1 MKAKIFLKLVC
12 IATLAYLNIMFL
24 SGIGINPDFRP
35 INEPFDISGTVET
48 EGAASGTVIV
58 LQIVAGGLLYFA
70 APIAVIMIVIAA
82 FQMVINSAESDKV
95 GEAKSALTWS
105 IVGLLTIILS
115 YSIVRA
121 IINFAISVATPGA
134 TLGTS

>member
-1 MKAKIFLKLVC
+1 
-12 IATLAYLNIMFL
+12 MFL